1 MKLPTTGFRSSWIKI
16 RRSLSPCCPRVH
28 ETRDFRPTEM
38 VRDMRG
44 MRGKSR
50 GRWMSASVGD
60 QRRWGRFSP
69 EGSAGDCAHGHELL
83 QGGIHALAGYAV
95 AASVGQG
102 GVLGIAGEPALRPIL
117 AKILHGV
124 LGEDTRQG
132 AACAPGRGGIGMPFW
147 QAAAG
152 SRLRRRV
159 GRLEDGHD
167 N

>member
-102 GVLGIAGEPALRPIL
+102 GVLGIAGEPALL
-117 AKILHGV
+117 SHS
-124 LGEDTRQG
+124 RQNPPRG
-132 AACAPGRGGIGMPFW
+132 SGRGYEAGCGLRPGPRRYRDAFL
-147 QAAAG
+147 AG
-152 SRLRRRV
+152 SRGFSTPAARRSA
-159 GRLEDGHD
+159 
-167 N
+167 